1 MSWCNLLFTRKP
13 DGIPPFIHS
22 PSSLRTCSSSPA
34 RIPRGFVSSRG
45 ERERIL
51 RFGAPTNESERHR
64 REKARTESGLSR
76 SKHRRQCNS
85 HGKGGR
91 EVPKSRL
98 RQEPK
103 KKSQTLKYETCL
115 FIQNIFVS
123 ETGFEF
129 FNLRPLLPLLGAP
142 LRSSLVL
149 LPGIP
154 YESSGREGK
163 QAKIL
168 VGQKRR

>member
-1 MSWCNLLFTRKP
+1 MQPPVYTQTRRDPSFHSFPLL
-13 DGIPPFIHS
+13 PPHLFKFPRADS
-22 PSSLRTCSSSPA
+22 PRICVVA
-34 RIPRGFVSSRG
+34 RRAG
-45 ERERIL
+45 EYCAL
-51 RFGAPTNESERHR
+51 APTNESERHR

>member
-1 MSWCNLLFTRKP
+1 MDFFETPFSCLGATSCLHANPMGSLL
-13 DGIPPFIHS
+13 
-22 PSSLRTCSSSPA
+22 SSPLPPSA
-34 RIPRGFVSSRG
+34 LVQVPPRGFPEDLCR
-45 ERERIL
+45 REASGREYCAL
-51 RFGAPTNESERHR
+51 APTNESERHR

-129 FNLRPLLPLLGAP
+129 FNL
-142 LRSSLVL
+142 
-149 LPGIP
+149 
-154 YESSGREGK
+154 
-163 QAKIL
+163 
-168 VGQKRR
+168 